1 MVQNGK
7 GWLRMIMII
16 TNAKNGKG
24 WYRMFKMANDGQ
36 EWQRII
42 KNGRGW

>member
-1 MVQNGK
+1 MIITNAKNGK

-36 EWQRII
+36 EW
-42 KNGRGW
+42 